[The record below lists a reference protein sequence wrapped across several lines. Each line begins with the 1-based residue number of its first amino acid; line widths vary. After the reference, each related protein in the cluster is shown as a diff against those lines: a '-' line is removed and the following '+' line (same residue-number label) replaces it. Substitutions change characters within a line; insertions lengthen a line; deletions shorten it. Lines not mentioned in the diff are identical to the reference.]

1 MNYDKFKG
9 KKYNDMINAHNIPI
23 LIAIDVFL
31 MMLAP
36 CVIYLDFAVKKL
48 WDNCLIGKDVD
59 LALILGTLGVISL
72 NCIIYYLSSIAYKDT
87 FLLVKDVILIEQTEK
102 IREELL
108 IDELPVDVDLA
119 DYFKQREIDL
129 VEAETKGDIDLM
141 KKVYLKGKDN
151 GL

>member
-1 MNYDKFKG
+1 M
-9 KKYNDMINAHNIPI
+9 
-23 LIAIDVFL
+23 
-31 MMLAP
+31 
-36 CVIYLDFAVKKL
+36 
-48 WDNCLIGKDVD
+48 
-59 LALILGTLGVISL
+59 ISL